1 MVDINPDR
9 YESDLTDAQL
19 ETLAVR
25 GGQHRTGEHEQSE
38 PVFMS
43 SSYVFSSASEAAA
56 VFGGEREGNVYSRYT
71 NPTVRTFEERIAL
84 LEGAEAAVATSS
96 GMAAIMAVC
105 MSQLSA
111 GDSVVMSRNV
121 FGATT
126 TIFKNYL
133 KKFGVETVFVDL
145 TDLNSWQA
153 ALLPSTK
160 LLFLETPSN
169 PLGEVVDLKALAKMA
184 HDQGALLVVDNCFST
199 PILQQPLKLG
209 ADIVVHS
216 ATKYI
221 DGQGRAMGG
230 VACGRKAEMDKVVA
244 YLRATGPTMSP
255 FNAWIFLKGL
265 ETLSLRVRAHCANAQ
280 TLAEWL
286 QQQPQVTKVH
296 YAGLPTHPQH
306 ELAKSQQS
314 GFGGVVA
321 FEVDGGREAAWR
333 VIDNTRMVSITAN
346 LGDTRTTITHPASTT
361 HTKVP
366 PEERLK
372 AGIKENLV
380 RVALGLE
387 HIDDIKADIKR
398 ALASL
403 DQTA

>member
-1 MVDINPDR
+1 MIEINPER
-9 YESDLTDAQL
+9 YDSDLTDVQL

-25 GGQHRTGEHEQSE
+25 GGQRRSGEHEQCE
-38 PVFMS
+38 PIFMS

-56 VFGGEREGNVYSRYT
+56 VFSGEQPGNVYSRYT

-96 GMAAIMAVC
+96 GMAAILAVC

-145 TDLNSWQA
+145 VDLEAWRA
-153 ALLPSTK
+153 AMLPSTR

-169 PLGEVVDLKALAKMA
+169 PLGEVVDLRELAAIA
-184 HDQGALLVVDNCFST
+184 HAQDALLVVDNCFCT
-199 PILQQPLKLG
+199 PILQQPLALG

-230 VACGRKAEMDKVVA
+230 VVCGRKADMEKVIA

-280 TLAEWL
+280 ALAEWL
-286 QQQPQVTKVH
+286 QEQPQVQKVH
-296 YAGLPTHPQH
+296 YAGLPSHPQH
-306 ELAKSQQS
+306 ALAAQQQS

-321 FEVDGGREAAWR
+321 FEVAGGREQAWK
-333 VIDNTRMVSITAN
+333 VIDATRMLSITAN

-361 HTKVP
+361 HTKVA

-387 HIDDIKADIKR
+387 HIEDIKADLKR
-398 ALASL
+398 ALEAL
-403 DQTA
+403 D